1 MLQCSQFFLTTGTL
15 CWVWVSYSGS
25 QILMK
30 FQTESMHIKIQIQEL
45 TFVISI
51 KINGCQWEPTVNA
64 LRV

>member
-30 FQTESMHIKIQIQEL
+30 FWTASMHIKIQSKDL
-45 TFVISI
+45 TFVV
-51 KINGCQWEPTVNA
+51 CQWELTLNA
-64 LRV
+64 L